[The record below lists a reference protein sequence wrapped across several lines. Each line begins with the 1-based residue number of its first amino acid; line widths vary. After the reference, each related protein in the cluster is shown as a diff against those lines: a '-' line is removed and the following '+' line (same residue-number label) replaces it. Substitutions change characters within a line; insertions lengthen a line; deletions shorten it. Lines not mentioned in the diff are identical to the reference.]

1 MDQNLKR
8 SFNICFDTV
17 QRNTDVVRDYYSKEE
32 LTDREKL
39 WDKLCPAYYIIG
51 IEKNKKFF
59 NEEAKRLGFY
69 NLLTHIIPK
78 EKALIGNIFSRN
90 KDMGRFEAWV
100 KNVGKNQ
107 AKVLGCHFSHVIAA
121 MDMVKNNYTHA
132 MVFEDDCKFK
142 YELSDSFLCKFSDYI
157 NENIE
162 KMPYLNLGAPH
173 TESIDI
179 EDFKIVQR
187 HSPFTQSYIINLET
201 AKKLVDSVNLKIE
214 KPESITGLY
223 NKEQFYRGGAD
234 DFFMGYIKSYV
245 FNPAMTYQQFIGT
258 NIQRNT

>member
-17 QRNTDVVRDYYSKEE
+17 QRNTDVVRNYYPKEE

-39 WDKLCPAYYIIG
+39 WDKLCPVYYIIG

-78 EKALIGNIFSRN
+78 ESALVANIFSGN
-90 KDMGRFEAWV
+90 KDMNQFEAWV
-100 KNVGKNQ
+100 KHTGKNQ
-107 AKVLGCHFSHVIAA
+107 DKVLGCHFSHVIAA

-142 YELSDSFLCKFSDYI
+142 YELSNSFLDKFSDYV
-157 NENIE
+157 NTNIE
-162 KMPYLNLGAPH
+162 NMPYLNLGTTH
-173 TESIDI
+173 TENVDI
-179 EDFKIVQR
+179 GDFKVVQR
-187 HSPFTQSYIINLET
+187 HSPYTQSYIMNLET
-201 AKKLVDSVNLKIE
+201 ANKLVDSVNLKIE

-245 FNPAMTYQQFIGT
+245 FNPAITYQQFIGT
-258 NIQRNT
+258 NAERHT